1 MSDSPRSHV
10 NNGPVTGELRRPR
23 ILLVDDDPMSLRALT
38 RILETNQAYWK
49 ISSAASGEEAMAL
62 IQRETFAVV
71 ITDLVMPGANGMAVL
86 FQLQQHQPQAIR
98 IVHSSH
104 VELLKSGS
112 LGRLAHRVLPKP
124 ASAIDVLAV
133 TTWARLQHNQQVEPP
148 KSTRCA

>member
-10 NNGPVTGELRRPR
+10 THGSITGELRRPR
-23 ILLVDDDPMSLRALT
+23 LLLVDDDPMALRALT

-49 ISSAASGEEAMAL
+49 ITCAASGEEAMAA
-62 IQRETFAVV
+62 IARESFAVV

-112 LGRLAHRVLPKP
+112 LGKLAHRVLPKP
-124 ASAIDVLAV
+124 ASAIEVLAV
-133 TTWARLQHNQQVEPP
+133 TTWARQQFAAVEPP

>member
-1 MSDSPRSHV
+1 MSDSPRSNV
-10 NNGPVTGELRRPR
+10 TNGLTTGELRRPR
-23 ILLVDDDPMSLRALT
+23 LLLVDDDPMALRALT
-38 RILETNQAYWK
+38 RILETNQSYWK
-49 ISSAASGEEAMAL
+49 ITCAASGEEAMAA
-62 IQRETFAVV
+62 IARETFAVV

-86 FQLQQHQPQAIR
+86 YQLQQHQPQAIR

-124 ASAIDVLAV
+124 ASAIDVLAL
-133 TTWARLQHNQQVEPP
+133 TTWARQQQLHPEAP